1 MVRSDGARDSGELRA
16 RRLRARPNKKILRG
30 QRHSCRRRNPTLE
43 SLPSSYPGEF
53 LAVFKPKVNAYLKF
67 HRSTNKIL
75 YPPQITLPPEPDVV
89 ENIWMATFSALVQLS
104 NTDILQNK
112 CLIILFV

>member
-1 MVRSDGARDSGELRA
+1 MIFRLRA
-16 RRLRARPNKKILRG
+16 RRLKARPNKKILRG
-30 QRHSCRRRNPTLE
+30 QRRSSRGRRNPTLE
-43 SLPSSYPGEF
+43 SSPSSYPGEF
-53 LAVFKPKVNAYLKF
+53 LAVFKPKINFRGAPI
-67 HRSTNKIL
+67 NL

-89 ENIWMATFSALVQLS
+89 ENIWMATSCALVQLS

>member
-1 MVRSDGARDSGELRA
+1 MIFRLRA
-16 RRLRARPNKKILRG
+16 RRLKARPNKKILRG
-30 QRHSCRRRNPTLE
+30 QRRSRRGRRNPTLE
-43 SLPSSYPGEF
+43 SSPSSYPGEY

-67 HRSTNKIL
+67 QRSVNKIL

-89 ENIWMATFSALVQLS
+89 ENIWMATSCALVQLS